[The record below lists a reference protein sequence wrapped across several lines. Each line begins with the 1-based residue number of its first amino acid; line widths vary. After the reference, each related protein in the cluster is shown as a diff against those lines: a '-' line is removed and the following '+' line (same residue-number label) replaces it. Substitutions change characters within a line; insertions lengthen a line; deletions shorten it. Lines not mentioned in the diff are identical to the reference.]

1 MRHLWLLA
9 LIAFGSSLFSGVLTL
24 PEAHPGKPSVATT
37 PAVGGNGGGTG
48 GGVGGGETSTDY
60 SEYDEEE
67 PQRAP
72 GNLAKSTAGPKLPL
86 PYFDQ
91 PKVDM
96 YVGDNGSSV
105 KVDCPVKNYN
115 AQHHA
120 ILWYKDNS
128 AISNGNTLFSSVYGL
143 DTNFTL
149 TVPVAANATDGQK
162 YSCHV
167 MPPDVR
173 REVTIHL
180 GPEPSTPAPATTRPT
195 PAAGSAPTGQDCGL
209 WLVLFLAAL
218 QLAVRF

>member
-9 LIAFGSSLFSGVLTL
+9 LISFGSSRFPGVLTL

-37 PAVGGNGGGTG
+37 AAVGGNGGGTG
-48 GGVGGGETSTDY
+48 GGGEASTDY

-72 GNLAKSTAGPKLPL
+72 GNLAKSTAGPKLAL

-91 PKVDM
+91 PEVHV
-96 YVGDNGSSV
+96 YVGANDSSV

-120 ILWYKDNS
+120 ILWYKDEK
-128 AISNGNTLFSSVYGL
+128 AISNGNTLIGSVYGL

-162 YSCHV
+162 FSCHV

-180 GPEPSTPAPATTRPT
+180 GPEPSTPSPAAATTRPT
-195 PAAGSAPTGQDCGL
+195 PAAGSAPAVQDCGL
-209 WLVLFLAAL
+209 WLVLLLAAL

>member
-1 MRHLWLLA
+1 MRHIWLLA
-9 LIAFGSSLFSGVLTL
+9 LIAFGSSRFPGVLTL
-24 PEAHPGKPSVATT
+24 PEAHPGKPSSATT
-37 PAVGGNGGGTG
+37 AAGVGNGGGAG
-48 GGVGGGETSTDY
+48 GGGEASTDY

-67 PQRAP
+67 PQRSP

-91 PKVDM
+91 PKVDV
-96 YVGDNGSSV
+96 YVGPNDSSV
-105 KVDCPVKNYN
+105 KVECPVKNYN

-120 ILWYKDNS
+120 ILWYKDDS
-128 AISNGNTLFSSVYGL
+128 PISNGNTLFSTVYGL

-180 GPEPSTPAPATTRPT
+180 GLEPSTPAPASATAQPT
-195 PAAGSAPTGQDCGL
+195 SAEGSAPVLQDSGL
-209 WLVLFLAAL
+209 WMLLLLAAL
-218 QLAVRF
+218 QLAVRY